1 VVAAQPKAFH
11 GKKMTLSSGSKD
23 LLSQTGKLFSAFL
36 DRYRYST
43 LGSLV
48 RGIIHNLNGSLQILS
63 MQMELLEGA
72 LLKEGDKLSPSLNV
86 KMQQCQ
92 EQMDKLK
99 AMVEVLIQKGIHDEQ
114 EASQPIHLN
123 DLLEEELSLW
133 HHNLFFKH
141 HIKVAKS
148 FSPQLPPLQGHY
160 LDFSQGL
167 ANLIQNAVEAMEET
181 PTKEL
186 LVATSVRDDQVH
198 VMIRD
203 TGCGISEEI
212 KPHLFKPFCT
222 NKGGKHHGLGLFISQ
237 ELLTPYGASFFFYS
251 REGETTFSVRF
262 PLPAGRGNP

>member
-1 VVAAQPKAFH
+1 M
-11 GKKMTLSSGSKD
+11 GKKMILSSGRED
-23 LLSQTGKLFSAFL
+23 LLSQAEKLFLAFL

-43 LGSLV
+43 LGSFV

-63 MQMELLEGA
+63 MQMELLQGA
-72 LLKEGDKLSPSLNV
+72 LLKEGDRTRPSLNS
-86 KMQQCQ
+86 KMLQCQ
-92 EQMDKLK
+92 EQLDKLK
-99 AMVEVLIQKGIHDEQ
+99 VMVEVLLQKGIHDEQ

-141 HIKVAKS
+141 HIKVVKS
-148 FSPQLPPLQGHY
+148 FSSPLPPLQGRY

-167 ANLIQNAVEAMEET
+167 SNLIQNAVEAMEEA

-198 VMIRD
+198 VTIRD

-212 KPHLFKPFCT
+212 KPHLFKPFCS

-237 ELLTPYGASFFFYS
+237 ELLTPYGASFSFFS
-251 REGETTFSVRF
+251 RGGETTFSVRF
-262 PLPAGRGNP
+262 PMAAGLG